1 MKHFTIY
8 EFMDIIEEAD
18 IIYGYV
24 QANASVRLRAR
35 VRKKAVL
42 QQLSDMIESPQFDD
56 KLRFFANVET
66 DRKGRKIV
74 QLVWYAILAL
84 YIHLNLLYI

>member
-1 MKHFTIY
+1 MKNFTIY
-8 EFMDIIEEAD
+8 EFMDIIDEAD

-42 QQLSDMIESPQFDD
+42 QQLSDMIHSSQFDN
-56 KLRFFANVET
+56 KMRFFANVET

-74 QLVWYAILAL
+74 QLT
-84 YIHLNLLYI
+84 

>member
-1 MKHFTIY
+1 MKNFTVY
-8 EFMDIIEEAD
+8 EFMDIIDEAD

-42 QQLSDMIESPQFDD
+42 QQLSDMIQSPQFDN
-56 KLRFFANVET
+56 KMRFFASVET

-74 QLVWYAILAL
+74 QLV
-84 YIHLNLLYI
+84 

>member
-1 MKHFTIY
+1 MKHFTVY

-42 QQLSDMIESPQFDD
+42 QQLSDMIQSPQFDD

-74 QLVWYAILAL
+74 QLT
-84 YIHLNLLYI
+84 

>member
-8 EFMDIIEEAD
+8 EFMNIIEDAD

-35 VRKKAVL
+35 VRKKAVI
-42 QQLSDMIESPQFDD
+42 QQLNDMIQSPQFDD
-56 KLRFFANVET
+56 KNRFFANVET

-74 QLVWYAILAL
+74 QLV
-84 YIHLNLLYI
+84 

>member
-8 EFMDIIEEAD
+8 EFMDIIEDAD

-42 QQLSDMIESPQFDD
+42 QQLSDMIQSPQFDSN
-56 KLRFFANVET
+56 LRFFANVET

-74 QLVWYAILAL
+74 QLT
-84 YIHLNLLYI
+84 

>member
-35 VRKKAVL
+35 VRKKAVI
-42 QQLSDMIESPQFDD
+42 QQLNDMIESPQFDD
-56 KLRFFANVET
+56 KNRFFANVET

-74 QLVWYAILAL
+74 QLV
-84 YIHLNLLYI
+84 

>member
-35 VRKKAVL
+35 VRKKAVI
-42 QQLSDMIESPQFDD
+42 QQLNDMIQSPQFDD
-56 KLRFFANVET
+56 KNRFFANVET

-74 QLVWYAILAL
+74 QLV
-84 YIHLNLLYI
+84 

>member
-35 VRKKAVL
+35 VRKKAVI
-42 QQLSDMIESPQFDD
+42 QQLNDMIESPQFDG
-56 KLRFFANVET
+56 KNRFFANVET

-74 QLVWYAILAL
+74 QLV
-84 YIHLNLLYI
+84 

>member
-1 MKHFTIY
+1 MTNFTIY
-8 EFMDIIEEAD
+8 EFMDIIEDAD

-42 QQLSDMIESPQFDD
+42 QQLSDMIQSPQFDSN
-56 KLRFFANVET
+56 LRFFANVET

-74 QLVWYAILAL
+74 QLT
-84 YIHLNLLYI
+84 